1 MNKEQLLTK
10 DKYFSTYEILH
21 KIFSKK
27 TYSSI
32 ALNDYLNGVKKE
44 DKPFITKLTY
54 GVIENNI
61 NLEYII
67 DKNVSKKPDNK
78 CYIILKMGV
87 YMLKQMDKDN
97 FAIVNEL
104 VNLTKKVK
112 PQLTGFINATLR
124 QIADYNVEYPTKKS
138 KYLTYKY
145 SYQSYFVGL
154 MLKQYGEE
162 LTEKM
167 FAYSKPTD
175 NEVRISNNAPFYD
188 DIEGY
193 LKENNIKYEKTHL
206 KNVFKININDLNK
219 LDKSYYTN
227 QMQGSVL
234 IADSLDV
241 KDNSSILDV
250 CSAPGGKSIYL
261 REKFKNLNVVACDV
275 LENRV
280 NLIRK
285 YAKRMKQELTCLVQD
300 ATIFNKDFEE
310 KFDYVL
316 CDVPCSGYGVVY
328 TKPEIKYNRTY
339 EDILSLNEIQA
350 KILSNSSKYVKK
362 GGVLVYST
370 CSCLKQEN
378 QDIVKKFL
386 EENEDFS
393 LTEIKLPFKN
403 YMTIDN
409 MVQFVPC
416 YDEVDAFFVARME
429 RKWKRIF

>member
-1 MNKEQLLTK
+1 MTK
-10 DKYFSTYEILH
+10 DKYLSTYEILY

-32 ALNDYLNGVKKE
+32 ALNDYFKNVDKK
-44 DKPFITKLTY
+44 DKPFITQVTY

-67 DKNVSKKPDNK
+67 EKSVPKKPDNK
-78 CYIILKMGV
+78 CYVLLKMGT
-87 YMLKQMDKDN
+87 YMLKYMDKDN
-97 FAIVNEL
+97 FAIVNEM

-112 PQLTGFINATLR
+112 PQLAGFINACLR
-124 QIADYNVEYPTKKS
+124 EIAQKEVEYPNKKS

-145 SYQSYFVGL
+145 SYQPYFVGL
-154 MLKQYGEE
+154 MVKQYGEE

-167 FAYSKPTD
+167 FAYKKPTD
-175 NEVRISNNAPFYD
+175 NEVRISKNAPFYD
-188 DIEGY
+188 DIEGFFE
-193 LKENNIKYEKTHL
+193 KNKIKYEKTHL
-206 KNVFKININDLNK
+206 KNVFKINVNDLKK
-219 LDKSYYTN
+219 LDSSYYTN

-241 KDNSSILDV
+241 KENSSVLDV
-250 CSAPGGKSIYL
+250 CSAPGGKSIYI
-261 REKFKNLNVVACDV
+261 REKHKNLKVVACDV

-280 NLIRK
+280 NLIKK
-285 YAKRMKQELTCLVQD
+285 YAKRMKQDVEALVQD
-300 ATIFNKDFEE
+300 ATILNSDFVEN
-310 KFDYVL
+310 FDYVL

-350 KILSNSSKYVKK
+350 KILDNSSNYVKK

-370 CSCLKQEN
+370 CSCLEKEN
-378 QDIVKKFL
+378 QEIVKNFL
-386 EENEDFS
+386 EKHKDFE

-403 YMTIDN
+403 YMTIDK

-416 YDEVDAFFVARME
+416 YDDVDAFFVARME
-429 RKWKRIF
+429 RKWERIF